1 MYIARTTI
9 IKIEVRKITPT
20 LLVRLITVRAIARNN
35 SDEMSPKNEKIT
47 IIVFN
52 ILFACNLLTLYVIPS
67 SNAEVAPTVTNAE
80 STQNAETEKK
90 KSGDRTQIH
99 RLNNS
104 ELLVNWKY
112 GSDEI

>member
-9 IKIEVRKITPT
+9 IKIEVRKIMPT
-20 LLVRLITVRAIARNN
+20 LLVRLMIVRAIARNN

-52 ILFACNLLTLYVIPS
+52 VLFACNLLTLYVIPS
-67 SNAEVAPTVTNAE
+67 SNAEVAPRVTNAE

-99 RLNNS
+99 RLNHS
-104 ELLVNWKY
+104 ELLGNWKC
-112 GSDEI
+112 GSDGV

>member
-9 IKIEVRKITPT
+9 IKIEVRKIMPT
-20 LLVRLITVRAIARNN
+20 LLVRLMIVRAIARNN

-52 ILFACNLLTLYVIPS
+52 VLFACKLLTLYVIPS
-67 SNAEVAPTVTNAE
+67 SNAEVAPRLTNAE

-99 RLNNS
+99 RFNHS
-104 ELLVNWKY
+104 ELLGNWKC
-112 GSDEI
+112 GGDGV